1 MLKSSLKDWDI
12 KSNTEINMK
21 LITEHSNEIE
31 YIVEGKNKEQ
41 YIKGIFMQSDIKNQ
55 NGRVYPFGI
64 LQKEV
69 KNYNNRFIK
78 ESRALGEL
86 GHPQG
91 PTINLDR
98 VSHMIT
104 ELQEDGKNFIGKAKI
119 MDTPNG
125 KIVKNLLSSGV
136 RLGVSSRGL
145 GSVKTNKS
153 GVNEVQKDFILSTV
167 DIVSDPSAPEAFVN
181 GIMEGREFSIT
192 GEVEYDI
199 RKEIKNTVSRRL
211 DEKKLAIFQKYLKG
225 L

>member
-1 MLKSSLKDWDI
+1 
-12 KSNTEINMK
+12 MK
-21 LITEHSNEIE
+21 LITECSQDVE
-31 YIVEGKNKEQ
+31 YIVEGKNKQQ
-41 YIKGIFMQSDIKNQ
+41 YIKGIFMQSDIQNQ
-55 NGRVYPFGI
+55 NGRVYPFSV

-69 KNYNNRFIK
+69 KNYNNKFVK

-86 GHPQG
+86 GHPDG

-98 VSHMIT
+98 VSHIIT
-104 ELQEDGKNFIGKAKI
+104 ELYEDGKNFIGKAKI

-125 KIVKNLLSSGV
+125 KIVKNLIESGV

-145 GSVKTNKS
+145 GSVKANKS
-153 GVNEVQKDFILSTV
+153 GVNEVQKDFVLSTV

-192 GEVEYDI
+192 GEIEYDI
-199 RKEIKNTVSRRL
+199 RNEIRNTVSKKL
-211 DEKKLAIFQKYLKG
+211 DEKKIELFKKFLNN